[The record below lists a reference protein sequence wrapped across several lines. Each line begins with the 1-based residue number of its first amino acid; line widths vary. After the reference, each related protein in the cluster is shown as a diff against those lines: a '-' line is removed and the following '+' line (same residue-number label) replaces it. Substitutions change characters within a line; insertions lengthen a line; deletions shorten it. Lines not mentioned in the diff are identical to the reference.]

1 VTDRFSA
8 LPADVQQLRRNI
20 RARALAAR
28 IAVPADQRAALASRL
43 EHQLDDLISRLAPPT
58 LGFCWP
64 YRAEP
69 DLRAWVLR
77 WLAGSSQRR
86 AVLPAVLERDCPLVF
101 REWTASTPMETDR
114 LGIPHPAV
122 GAEVVPDVVLVPLNA
137 FDGEGFRLG
146 YGGGYFD
153 RTLALHKMVAVGVG
167 FELGRVGTVY
177 PQSHDLPMD
186 WLVTEAGVWSCAG
199 AAASARNSRRPIDS
213 TD

>member
-1 VTDRFSA
+1 MTDRFSA
-8 LPADVQQLRRNI
+8 LPADAQQLRRAI

-28 IAVPADQRAALASRL
+28 IAVPADQRAALTSRL
-43 EHQLDDLISRLAPPT
+43 EHQLEDLILRLAPPT

-77 WLAGSSQRR
+77 WLAGNSQRR
-86 AVLPAVLERDCPLVF
+86 AALPAVLERDRPLVF
-101 REWTASTPMETDR
+101 REWSASTPMETDR
-114 LGIPHPAV
+114 VGIPHPAA
-122 GAEVVPDVVLVPLNA
+122 GTEVVPEVVLVPLNA
-137 FDGEGFRLG
+137 FDGKGFRLG

-153 RTLALHKMVAVGVG
+153 RTLAMHKMVAVGVG

-177 PQSHDLPMD
+177 PQPHDLPMD
-186 WLVTEAGVWSCAG
+186 WLVTEAGVWPCA
-199 AAASARNSRRPIDS
+199 ADAASDGHREQADR